1 MFNWD
6 KDHQIIDEWN
16 HYSPPLSYKM
26 LFFMFSIKTLRAEHR
41 RPPEVRLSFSSS
53 LTLGHPQRRR
63 WGEVALLT
71 ERWNIRCSQAR
82 LLNPLLPPFLPPPRW
97 KKERINL
104 CRALCHLESDT
115 SREAGQEGDQ
125 RGALQPGD
133 GHSIRGGGSGVRR
146 DWVPLTGNTLK
157 TNPTGASDEDLILV
171 MKVYWCWWEEEEGR
185 TCPRNSI

>member
-1 MFNWD
+1 MLSGEAV
-6 KDHQIIDEWN
+6 K
-16 HYSPPLSYKM
+16 PP
-26 LFFMFSIKTLRAEHR
+26 
-41 RPPEVRLSFSSS
+41 PPSLPSS
-53 LTLGHPQRRR
+53 
-63 WGEVALLT
+63 
-71 ERWNIRCSQAR
+71 
-82 LLNPLLPPFLPPPRW
+82 PLL

-104 CRALCHLESDT
+104 CWALCHLESDT

-171 MKVYWCWWEEEEGR
+171 MKVYWCW
-185 TCPRNSI
+185 

>member
-26 LFFMFSIKTLRAEHR
+26 LFFMFSVKTLRAEHR

-82 LLNPLLPPFLPPPRW
+82 LLNPLLPPFLPPAE
-97 KKERINL
+97 K
-104 CRALCHLESDT
+104 
-115 SREAGQEGDQ
+115 REDQ
-125 RGALQPGD
+125 SLPGALPPRVRHLQRSRTGRRSTRRSAARRRSLD
-133 GHSIRGGGSGVRR
+133 TRGGSGVRR

>member
-82 LLNPLLPPFLPPPRW
+82 LLNPLLPPSLPPPRW
-97 KKERINL
+97 KKRGSIFAGRSATSSPTPPGKPDRKEINA
-104 CRALCHLESDT
+104 ALCS
-115 SREAGQEGDQ
+115 QETVTRYEGGDQ
-125 RGALQPGD
+125 GWGE
-133 GHSIRGGGSGVRR
+133 IGSRWLAIPWR
-146 DWVPLTGNTLK
+146 
-157 TNPTGASDEDLILV
+157 LIPQGPA
-171 MKVYWCWWEEEEGR
+171 MRIWYW
-185 TCPRNSI
+185 

>member
-6 KDHQIIDEWN
+6 NDHQIIDEWN

-26 LFFMFSIKTLRAEHR
+26 LFFMFSVKTLRAEHR
-41 RPPEVRLSFSSS
+41 RPPWGPSELLVFSDTWTPTAAALGWSCSIDWTLEHQMLSGEAVKPPPPSLSSS
-53 LTLGHPQRRR
+53 P
-63 WGEVALLT
+63 
-71 ERWNIRCSQAR
+71 
-82 LLNPLLPPFLPPPRW
+82 PL

-133 GHSIRGGGSGVRR
+133 GHSIRGGDQGWGEIGSRWLVIPWR
-146 DWVPLTGNTLK
+146 
-157 TNPTGASDEDLILV
+157 LIPQGPA
-171 MKVYWCWWEEEEGR
+171 MRIWYW
-185 TCPRNSI
+185 